1 MLFRSKMTDLQHYQ
15 IEPQILGLM
24 DTLGWSLDDDI
35 RVEVGGVATSGIQ
48 QPPDANPKWA
58 KPFGTVSYQKDAF
71 IVLKNRSLDPVVP
84 SVPPEEVSQGY
95 HERQENAVTYEES
108 SK

>member
-1 MLFRSKMTDLQHYQ
+1 MTDLQHYQ

-24 DTLGWSLDDDI
+24 DALGWSLDDDI
-35 RVEVGGVATSGIQ
+35 RVEVGGMSVTGTATH
-48 QPPDANPKWA
+48 PDANPKWA

-71 IVLKNRSLDPVVP
+71 IVLKNRSRDPVVP
-84 SVPPEEVSQGY
+84 SVPPEEVSQGF
-95 HERQENAVTYEES
+95 HQRQESAVNYEQS